1 MEYSCDEQNTRRN
14 VQIFCKFADIQNI
27 SAVFLLLPVVPDVL
41 DIFVVL
47 EHIQHLGHVL
57 DVILVGEGDVAVLGR
72 QYAL

>member
-1 MEYSCDEQNTRRN
+1 MKCSCDEQNTRQN
-14 VQIFCKFADIQNI
+14 VHVSCKFADIPNI
-27 SAVFLLLPVVPDVL
+27 PRQFLLLPVVPDVL